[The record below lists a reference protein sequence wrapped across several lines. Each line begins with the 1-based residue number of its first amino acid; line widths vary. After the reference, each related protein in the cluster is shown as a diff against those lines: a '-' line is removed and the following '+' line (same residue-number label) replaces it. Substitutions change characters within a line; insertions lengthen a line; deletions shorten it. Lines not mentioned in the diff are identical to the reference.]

1 MQIKSPIESI
11 KGMKVCVTMEE
22 IVQEMA
28 PGAAFADYLTSD
40 ISFLQGNPLVEALPA
55 AYSSDEEIR
64 EQIAFMPDFDESQTE
79 LPDQTRLMLVQSI
92 ADLFVPF
99 ERNVNLARQLDTVIR
114 FGYRHRELPSM
125 KLQNA
130 KPSSSSRR
138 RNREKFSSI
147 ASQKPMSMTLI
158 AGSGSGKSTA
168 VTNSLSGMPQVIFHP
183 QHNLYQIT
191 YLIVEIPSTAKSD
204 IPFLKAVIAEIDRLL
219 PGFGYKD
226 TYLPSSK
233 ASSMRG
239 VDWFSVVCD
248 LLRTHQ
254 VGILVIEEA
263 QKLAKY
269 TVGTEET
276 LNSLLTIINSVKV
289 PVLTVGT
296 PAAMELLDSRLQDAR
311 RACGLLNPVWQNLAF
326 TQVSDNDEDQTEFE
340 TLIHL
345 LASFNWTKTEIQI
358 TPELLHE
365 IFFYSQGIVAVI
377 TLLFIFAQTRAI
389 IDGSE
394 NVTSETFRT
403 VYENDLVFLHP
414 MLKAHRDKDFAALSE
429 FEDMKLSLSDI
440 AKELGV
446 ELSKDGVTDSTT
458 HVRRILCNKLIQT
471 GLNAV
476 SSDRVSKNAL
486 LTDNLIE

>member
-1 MQIKSPIESI
+1 M
-11 KGMKVCVTMEE
+11 
-22 IVQEMA
+22 
-28 PGAAFADYLTSD
+28 
-40 ISFLQGNPLVEALPA
+40 
-55 AYSSDEEIR
+55 
-64 EQIAFMPDFDESQTE
+64 
-79 LPDQTRLMLVQSI
+79 
-92 ADLFVPF
+92 
-99 ERNVNLARQLDTVIR
+99 
-114 FGYRHRELPSM
+114 
-125 KLQNA
+125 
-130 KPSSSSRR
+130 
-138 RNREKFSSI
+138 
-147 ASQKPMSMTLI
+147 
-158 AGSGSGKSTA
+158 
-168 VTNSLSGMPQVIFHP
+168 
-183 QHNLYQIT
+183 
-191 YLIVEIPSTAKSD
+191 
-204 IPFLKAVIAEIDRLL
+204 
-219 PGFGYKD
+219 
-226 TYLPSSK
+226 
-233 ASSMRG
+233 
-239 VDWFSVVCD
+239 
-248 LLRTHQ
+248 
-254 VGILVIEEA
+254 
-263 QKLAKY
+263 
-269 TVGTEET
+269 
-276 LNSLLTIINSVKV
+276 
-289 PVLTVGT
+289 
-296 PAAMELLDSRLQDAR
+296 
-311 RACGLLNPVWQNLAF
+311 
-326 TQVSDNDEDQTEFE
+326 
-340 TLIHL
+340 IHL